1 MNIPEK
7 YRKAFTAR
15 QMMMVCADIM
25 DISIT
30 ENMPNAGI
38 MKGTIKNRS
47 NRIKQ
52 DTEHICKDLSKQ
64 IMVQNEE
71 SVMGSKNF
79 AYAYYTIIAVIRNWD
94 MDDLY
99 NLAQEL
105 KERKK

>member
-15 QMMMVCADIM
+15 HMLMLFADIM
-25 DISIT
+25 DMAIT
-30 ENMPNAGI
+30 ENLPNAGI

-47 NRIKQ
+47 NRIKR
-52 DTEHICKDLSKQ
+52 DTEQICKDLSKQ

-71 SVMGSKNF
+71 SIMGSKNF
-79 AYAYYTIIAVIRNWD
+79 AYAFYTIIATIRNWD

>member
-15 QMMMVCADIM
+15 HMLMLCADIM
-25 DISIT
+25 DISVT
-30 ENMPNAGI
+30 ENMPNAGVL
-38 MKGTIKNRS
+38 KGTIKQRS
-47 NRIKQ
+47 SRIKQ
-52 DTEHICKDLSKQ
+52 DTKEVCNDLSKQ

-79 AYAYYTIIAVIRNWD
+79 AYAFYTIIATIRNWD

-99 NLAQEL
+99 NLAEEL

>member
-15 QMMMVCADIM
+15 HMLMLFADIM
-25 DISIT
+25 DMAIT
-30 ENMPNAGI
+30 ENLPNAGV

-52 DTEHICKDLSKQ
+52 DAEQICKDLSKQ

-71 SVMGSKNF
+71 SIMGSKNF
-79 AYAYYTIIAVIRNWD
+79 AYAFYTIIAAIRNWD

-99 NLAQEL
+99 NLAEEL

>member
-15 QMMMVCADIM
+15 QMLMLFADIM
-25 DISIT
+25 DMAIT
-30 ENMPNAGI
+30 ENLPNAGI
-38 MKGTIKNRS
+38 MKGTIKQRS
-47 NRIKQ
+47 SRIKR
-52 DTEHICKDLSKQ
+52 DTDHICKDLSKQ

-79 AYAYYTIIAVIRNWD
+79 AYAFYTIIASIRNWD

-99 NLAQEL
+99 NLAEEL